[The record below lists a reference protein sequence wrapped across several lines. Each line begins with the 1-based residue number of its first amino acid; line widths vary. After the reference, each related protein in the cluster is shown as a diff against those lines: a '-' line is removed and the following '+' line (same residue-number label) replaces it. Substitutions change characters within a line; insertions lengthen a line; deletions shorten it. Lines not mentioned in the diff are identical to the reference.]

1 MPRMRRKRAPV
12 RIDRHEIRA
21 GLQHIANAAPELLAT
36 QTGKQWRQEALNAMA
51 YIAQLEADLRRQGF
65 TEYNDNEES
74 NDQ

>member
-1 MPRMRRKRAPV
+1 MQRNGTPV
-12 RIDRHEIRA
+12 RIDRHAVRM
-21 GLQHIANAAPELLAT
+21 GLQHIANAAPDLLAPR
-36 QTGKQWRQEALNAMA
+36 TGNQWRQDALDAME

>member
-1 MPRMRRKRAPV
+1 MPRMRRKWAPV
-12 RIDRHEIRA
+12 RIDRHAVRE
-21 GLQHIANAAPELLAT
+21 GLQHIAKAAPELLHPS
-36 QTGKQWRQEALNAMA
+36 TGKEWRKDALNALE